1 MAVKR
6 ITQTFNNQ
14 EQKRLLMDLSVNMRT
29 GNCPYTVKFF
39 GALFREVSVADTQH
53 LHSQDRIKLFPRVFC
68 SQGDVWICMEVMDTS
83 LDKFYDKVFKLGK
96 TIPEPVLGK
105 IAFAVS

>member
-1 MAVKR
+1 MVLFSTPPSDLDSGASINFGGKTFRIEANDLDRLRLLGRGAYGVVEEYQHRPTGIIMAVKR

-39 GALFREVSVADTQH
+39 GALFREVCSV
-53 LHSQDRIKLFPRVFC
+53 
-68 SQGDVWICMEVMDTS
+68 
-83 LDKFYDKVFKLGK
+83 
-96 TIPEPVLGK
+96 
-105 IAFAVS
+105 